1 MALQAYS
8 REAAGNFSAGHRYK
22 REGDYSETVG
32 RTMFVHQMKC
42 GLLILLYMFIDLTWT
57 LELILTCRAVL
68 LNSFGVSGCT
78 LHSSRILCTS
88 LVFPLAAAAVRAL
101 PASIWLRTIIVCLPA
116 CSERDVPQLR
126 GTQNKHDKRERKK
139 PKLRLAGYCR
149 LQLTLLQHPANVS
162 RSSPLTPCY
171 MTPCLLFGSSA
182 GRFNK
187 AYCWTTQI

>member
-1 MALQAYS
+1 MTRTLYSNIKNMALQAYS
-8 REAAGNFSAGHRYK
+8 RETAGYFSAGHRYK
-22 REGDYSETVG
+22 REGHYSETVG
-32 RTMFVHQMKC
+32 RTMFVQRMKA

-126 GTQNKHDKRERKK
+126 GSSTTSSPRTQNKHDKRKK
-139 PKLRLAGYCR
+139 TKWVW
-149 LQLTLLQHPANVS
+149 QVIV
-162 RSSPLTPCY
+162 
-171 MTPCLLFGSSA
+171 
-182 GRFNK
+182 
-187 AYCWTTQI
+187 AYS